1 MSRRLALLFL
11 LVLSSLSLSANEQY
25 EPNARYRVVFI
36 LDKPQAMP
44 DEDWQFF
51 ASPLLGLRNPAIQ
64 YKLAGHTLYLTDN
77 DMRGRSIEPTM
88 QRKVFEHFDSRWRVI
103 QVNKHPL
110 TPEEQALENIKKQQA
125 EEDKARALKKLADE
139 NDPRRT
145 VDAKGKPIYNAGS
158 PEAEKQLRESAAEQD
173 KSAANFKQYN
183 QGGTNGPVTGEGL
196 LGKPV
201 YNAGSPEAEAQL
213 RESAQEQDKAAQR
226 HRESGAGGNGPVT
239 GEGLLGKPVKNTGTF
254 DDDDEAFAAGGAQQS
269 KAKSAGSGFPD
280 EPEDRRPLS
289 QRIMNRPANP
299 APTATPRATGNEPA
313 ERLAPTSGNK
323 YSKPVTPPSQG
334 TKKNDTLFKNQQ
346 PTPPVPPRSE

>member
-1 MSRRLALLFL
+1 MNRRLALLLL
-11 LVLSSLSLSANEQY
+11 LVLGSLSLSANVQY

-44 DEDWQFF
+44 DEHWQFF
-51 ASPLLGLRNPAIQ
+51 ASPLLGLRDPAIQ

-103 QVNKHPL
+103 QVIKHPL

-158 PEAEKQLRESAAEQD
+158 PEAEAQLRESAAEQD
-173 KSAANFKQYN
+173 KSAAKFKQYN

-196 LGKPV
+196 RGKPV
-201 YNAGSPEAEAQL
+201 YNAGSPEADAQL
-213 RESAQEQDKAAQR
+213 QESAREQDKAAQK
-226 HRESGAGGNGPVT
+226 HRESGAWGNGPVT
-239 GEGLLGKPVKNTGTF
+239 GEGLLGQPVKNAGA
-254 DDDDEAFAAGGAQQS
+254 DDEAFAGGGAQKP
-269 KAKSAGSGFPD
+269 KAKSAGSDFPD
-280 EPEDRRPLS
+280 EPEDKRPLS
-289 QRIMNRPANP
+289 QRIMNRPASP
-299 APTATPRATGNEPA
+299 APATAPRAAEDEPA
-313 ERLAPTSGNK
+313 ARLVPTSGNK
-323 YSKPVTPPSQG
+323 YSKPVPPQKG
-334 TKKNDTLFKNQQ
+334 TKKEDTLFKNQKQ
-346 PTPPVPPRSE
+346 PPPAPPKSE